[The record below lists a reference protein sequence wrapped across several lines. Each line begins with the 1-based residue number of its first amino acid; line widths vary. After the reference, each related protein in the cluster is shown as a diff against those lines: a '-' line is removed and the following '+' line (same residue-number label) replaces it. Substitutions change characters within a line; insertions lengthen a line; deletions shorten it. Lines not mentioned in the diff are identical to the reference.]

1 MGCSSSKATR
11 IIKNRKI
18 KRIVKPSQVLKV
30 SKQLSLD
37 YSNNESKF
45 IIYVEV
51 PSFTP
56 KVMADEMPK

>member
-30 SKQLSLD
+30 SKPLSLD
-37 YSNNESKF
+37 YPSNQSKF
-45 IIYVEV
+45 VIYVEV
-51 PSFTP
+51 PSFNQ
-56 KVMADEMPK
+56 KVMTDENPK